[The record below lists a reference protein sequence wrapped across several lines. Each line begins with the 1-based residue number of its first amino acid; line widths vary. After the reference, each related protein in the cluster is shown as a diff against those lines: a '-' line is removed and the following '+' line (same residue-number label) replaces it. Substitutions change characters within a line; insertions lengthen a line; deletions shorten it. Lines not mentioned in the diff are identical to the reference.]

1 MENDILKEIRDILK
15 SKFVD
20 ELGFITSKQY
30 TVSIENR
37 MLIGRNENKIGK
49 SVDGYTKL
57 YFTIKNDS

>member
-1 MENDILKEIRDILK
+1 MENDILKDIRDILK
-15 SKFVD
+15 SKFAD

-37 MLIGRNENKIGK
+37 MLMGRNENKTSE

-57 YFTIKNDS
+57 YFTIKK